1 MTFAL
6 YFGNRGFFPGELI
19 ASARDEVK
27 AAVEK
32 LGHNALMLDFE
43 LTRNGGVE
51 TADEG
56 RIYANFLK
64 EHQGQYDGVILSLP
78 NFGDENGAI
87 AALRDCGVPIL
98 IQAYP
103 DEFGKMD
110 FEHRRDSF
118 CGKFSVMDVFYQ
130 YGLAYTIFPPH
141 TVHPST
147 PAFEEQLL
155 KFAAVCRIVNKMRRF
170 TIGAIGARTTKFKTV
185 RFDELT
191 LERNGISVDALDLSE
206 VFYRVRKLD
215 EKSGEYSA
223 KADALRSYCNW
234 GRIPE
239 GKFAVHVKTSVV
251 LDQIV
256 KERHLNALALRCWEE
271 FQTELGI
278 APCVLIGEL
287 NNRGMVTACEMDV
300 GNAVPMYALHQAS
313 QVPATCLDW
322 NNNYPGDDNKCILF
336 HCGPIPRALMTDD
349 GQVTDHKMFA
359 KGGGA
364 GCGWGS
370 HEGRIAASPMTFASA
385 KTEDGKIFYY
395 SGEGRFTTDPIEPE
409 FFGCGGVC
417 EIPDLQK
424 KLITVGRNG
433 FKHHVGATFGLYEE
447 ALDEAFT
454 TYLGYEKI
462 SL

>member
-32 LGHNALMLDFE
+32 LGHKALMLDFE

-206 VFYRVRKLD
+206 VFYRVRRVD

-239 GKFAVHVKTSVV
+239 DKFAVHVKTSVV

-300 GNAVPMYALHQAS
+300 GNAVPITPFTRLLRCLL
-313 QVPATCLDW
+313 PAWT
-322 NNNYPGDDNKCILF
+322 GTIT
-336 HCGPIPRALMTDD
+336 IPAMIIS
-349 GQVTDHKMFA
+349 VS
-359 KGGGA
+359 
-364 GCGWGS
+364 CS
-370 HEGRIAASPMTFASA
+370 IAALFPA
-385 KTEDGKIFYY
+385 
-395 SGEGRFTTDPIEPE
+395 P
-409 FFGCGGVC
+409 
-417 EIPDLQK
+417 L
-424 KLITVGRNG
+424 
-433 FKHHVGATFGLYEE
+433 
-447 ALDEAFT
+447 
-454 TYLGYEKI
+454 
-462 SL
+462 